1 MIVADAD
8 APVKAG
14 LRRSDGEGS
23 VGGRRADATADL
35 YWMMSP
41 HRNGAVRMR
50 MKVGVVGS
58 AGGELAEDVREK
70 AREMGRCLARHD
82 VIVVTGSAPGL
93 PHEAVLGAKEV
104 GALVLGISPAHSLD
118 EHREVYRAPWREY
131 DALIFTG
138 SGLMGR
144 EIEIIRTCEAV
155 VVIGGRSGTLGEFAI
170 AYDEAR
176 LIGALTGTGGIADH
190 IPELL
195 EVINKETGAAVV
207 TDHDPE
213 ALFQKMMERHEE
225 RVTRGLAYRGPVI
238 HDG

>member
-1 MIVADAD
+1 
-8 APVKAG
+8 
-14 LRRSDGEGS
+14 
-23 VGGRRADATADL
+23 
-35 YWMMSP
+35 
-41 HRNGAVRMR
+41 MR

-58 AGGELAEDVREK
+58 AGGDLSPEVLEK

-93 PHEAVLGAKEV
+93 PHEAVLGAKEI

-118 EHREVYRAPWREY
+118 EHRDVYQSPWEEY

-144 EIEIIRTCEAV
+144 EIEIIRTCEAI

-176 LIGALTGTGGIADH
+176 LIAALTGTGGIADH

-195 EVINKETGAAVV
+195 TVINKETGAAIV
-207 TDHDPE
+207 TDDDPE
-213 ALFQKMMERHEE
+213 ALFEKMMQRHEQ
-225 RVTRGLAYRGPVI
+225 RIQSGLAYRGPVI
-238 HDG
+238 HDEAL

>member
-1 MIVADAD
+1 
-8 APVKAG
+8 
-14 LRRSDGEGS
+14 
-23 VGGRRADATADL
+23 
-35 YWMMSP
+35 
-41 HRNGAVRMR
+41 MR

-58 AGGELAEDVREK
+58 AGGELTPEVREK

-118 EHREVYRAPWREY
+118 EHREVYGAPWEEY
-131 DALIFTG
+131 DALVFTG

-176 LIGALTGTGGIADH
+176 LIGALAGTGGIADA
-190 IPELL
+190 IPQLL
-195 EVINKETGAAVV
+195 KVINKETGAAIV
-207 TDHDPE
+207 THEEPDR
-213 ALFQKMMERHEE
+213 LFELMMERHEE
-225 RVTRGLAYRGPVI
+225 RVHSGLAYRGPII
-238 HDG
+238 HDGV